1 MLPKVGSVHGSRKVI
16 VLICPGRSSIV
27 VTSAMTSRKVTTY
40 HPKDR
45 CIPLK
50 RLGGLLIRV
59 YRQREKWGS
68 LLLWGMTKIWIRV
81 LQSRRLFRF
90 LGPPLRFFRHKDDG
104 NSRGVR
110 MVRVFI
116 INGSLLRGVSK
127 TSNEVRVIVVDIN
140 VKHVLW
146 FKAISASL
154 LARALLGLIL

>member
-1 MLPKVGSVHGSRKVI
+1 
-16 VLICPGRSSIV
+16 
-27 VTSAMTSRKVTTY
+27 
-40 HPKDR
+40 
-45 CIPLK
+45 
-50 RLGGLLIRV
+50 
-59 YRQREKWGS
+59 
-68 LLLWGMTKIWIRV
+68 
-81 LQSRRLFRF
+81 
-90 LGPPLRFFRHKDDG
+90 
-104 NSRGVR
+104 